1 MNDAET
7 VKILEQILEVLK
19 QILDHV
25 ATISSGR

>member
-1 MNDAET
+1 MTDAET
-7 VKILEQILEVLK
+7 TRLLKQILEVLK

>member
-1 MNDAET
+1 MNDTET
-7 VKILEQILEVLK
+7 TKLLKQILEVLK